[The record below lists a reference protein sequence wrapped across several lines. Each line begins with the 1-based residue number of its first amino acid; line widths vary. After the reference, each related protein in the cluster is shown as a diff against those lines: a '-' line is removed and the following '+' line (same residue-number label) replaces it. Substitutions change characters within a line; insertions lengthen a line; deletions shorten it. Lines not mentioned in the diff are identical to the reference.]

1 MQNATGSGA
10 AAKSGDLDNTYRTV
24 VADLAGLAERI
35 HASLELVERAIVG
48 EMSAGKDEIGRASC
62 RERVFRVV

>member
-24 VADLAGLAERI
+24 VADLAGG
-35 HASLELVERAIVG
+35 LV
-48 EMSAGKDEIGRASC
+48 AGL
-62 RERVFRVV
+62 VFNFLNSDDK